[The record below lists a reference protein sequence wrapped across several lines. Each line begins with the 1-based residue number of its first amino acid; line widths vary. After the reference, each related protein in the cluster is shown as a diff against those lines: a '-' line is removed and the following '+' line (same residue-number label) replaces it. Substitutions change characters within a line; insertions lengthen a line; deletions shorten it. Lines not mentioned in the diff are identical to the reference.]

1 LGLDS
6 GMPFFFFWQYPAFAS
21 FGIIMN
27 LTRIAF
33 AFVTLG
39 VSASIWATDNNG
51 IASSAIQSDAG
62 YISPFISDSHLAL
75 SARITGNI

>member
-1 LGLDS
+1 
-6 GMPFFFFWQYPAFAS
+6 
-21 FGIIMN
+21 MN

-39 VSASIWATDNNG
+39 VSASTWATDNNG

-62 YISPFISDSHLAL
+62 YISLLFPI
-75 SARITGNI
+75 RI